1 MTNRTV
7 AARYA
12 RALFDV
18 SSQPGQDL
26 RQVEADLAR
35 FQDLVNGHETL
46 SRVLVNP
53 AVPALRKRA
62 IVAALLNRLKN
73 FLPSVERLM
82 RLLADRDRLGLL
94 PDIIE
99 SYRKRLREHF
109 GVVEA
114 HVTTVQP
121 LDRKQLAAVEGQLSE
136 ASGRKV
142 EMSTSVDPTILG
154 GIVARLGTTVYDGSV
169 ANHLERMRNNFLEK

>member
-12 RALFDV
+12 RALFEI
-18 SSQPGQDL
+18 SQAGQDL
-26 RQVEADLAR
+26 HQVEVDLSR
-35 FQDLVNGHETL
+35 FQGLVKGHDTL

-62 IVAALLNRLKN
+62 LVAALLNRLKN
-73 FLPSVERLM
+73 FLPSVERLIT
-82 RLLADRDRLGLL
+82 LLADRDRLGLL

-121 LDRKQLAAVEGQLSE
+121 LD
-136 ASGRKV
+136 
-142 EMSTSVDPTILG
+142 P
-154 GIVARLGTTVYDGSV
+154 
-169 ANHLERMRNNFLEK
+169 

>member
-12 RALFDV
+12 RALFEI
-18 SSQPGQDL
+18 SQAGQDL
-26 RQVEADLAR
+26 HQVEVDLSR
-35 FQDLVNGHETL
+35 FQGLVKGHDTL

-62 IVAALLNRLKN
+62 LVAALLNRLKN
-73 FLPSVERLM
+73 FLPSVERLIT
-82 RLLADRDRLGLL
+82 LLADRDRLGLL
-94 PDIIE
+94 PDIIR
-99 SYRKRLREHF
+99 SYGKRLREHL
-109 GVVEA
+109 GIVEA

-121 LDRKQLAAVEGQLSE
+121 LDPKQLAAVEGRLSE

>member
-12 RALFDV
+12 RALFEI
-18 SSQPGQDL
+18 SQAGQDL
-26 RQVEADLAR
+26 HQVEVDLSR
-35 FQDLVNGHETL
+35 FQGLVKGHDTL

-62 IVAALLNRLKN
+62 LVAALLNRLKN
-73 FLPSVERLM
+73 FLPSVERLIT
-82 RLLADRDRLGLL
+82 LLADRDRLGLL
-94 PDIIE
+94 PDIVR
-99 SYRKRLREHF
+99 SYGKRLREHL
-109 GVVEA
+109 GIVEA
-114 HVTTVQP
+114 HVTPVQP
-121 LDRKQLAAVEGQLSE
+121 LDPKQLAAVIGQLAV

-169 ANHLERMRNNFLEK
+169 ANHLERMRNNLLEK